1 MIKKHS
7 FSLLPFVREV
17 KGSNG
22 KLLAIYVRIIVD
34 GMRKEI
40 STKCVTDANK
50 WNPEKG
56 RVIGNTEDARLLND
70 MIKSFEH
77 RAREVYNRFIESG
90 KLVTADS
97 IKNEVL
103 GLDHKSHT
111 LVEQFDQHVSKLDA
125 QKGID
130 FAPGT
135 VTNWKITQGHLKEFL
150 EKKYK
155 RKDVPLKDLDV
166 QFLIDLDFYAKMVWK
181 CGNNAALKHIQR
193 IRKVAGLA
201 LATAL
206 LEKDP
211 FVGFKGKQQKSN
223 RTFLTKQELAALE
236 EKAFEISDWK
246 E

>member
-22 KLLAIYVRIIVD
+22 KLLAIYVRITVD
-34 GMRKEI
+34 GVRKEI
-40 STKCVTDANK
+40 STKCITDVNK

-56 RVIGNTEDARLLND
+56 RVIGNTEDARLQLNET
-70 MIKSFEH
+70 IKSFEH
-77 RAREVYNRFIESG
+77 RAREVYNRFIESS
-90 KLVTADS
+90 KLVTPDS

-111 LVEQFDQHVSKLDA
+111 LVEQFDRHVSKLDA

-135 VTNWKITQGHLKEFL
+135 VTNWKIIRRHLKEFL

-155 RKDVPLKDLDV
+155 RKDIPLKDLDV
-166 QFLIDLDFYAKMVWK
+166 QFLIGWCQPRRCSRPVCDSNIIPIIIPT
-181 CGNNAALKHIQR
+181 GN
-193 IRKVAGLA
+193 
-201 LATAL
+201 
-206 LEKDP
+206 P
-211 FVGFKGKQQKSN
+211 
-223 RTFLTKQELAALE
+223 
-236 EKAFEISDWK
+236 ISMCSAMTTDTCCSMM
-246 E
+246 EGVCS